1 MNGRLRE
8 LRKTLGM
15 NMEEFG
21 AVLGITKSGVSDIE
35 NGRRSVT
42 NQHIRILTTT
52 PINGE
57 HVSEQWL
64 RTGEGEMFVP
74 RTKNQV
80 ITDFMADLVMED
92 DSFKKRIIEAL
103 AQLDAKDWEELERIA
118 LKVLER
124 KNEEQE

>member
-1 MNGRLRE
+1 MPERIRD
-8 LRKTLGM
+8 LRKAIGLTQQEFADRLGVKR
-15 NMEEFG
+15 NTVALYETGKSGISDGIIKSICREFG
-21 AVLGITKSGVSDIE
+21 
-35 NGRRSVT
+35 
-42 NQHIRILTTT
+42 
-52 PINGE
+52 
-57 HVSEQWL
+57 VSEEWL

-124 KNEEQE
+124 KNGEQD